1 MRPNPF
7 ITLFRRDNRRVDVD
21 ITQISG
27 VREDT
32 NKVSVVLL
40 NNGVEYSISIS
51 VDQAMELIEKKRVEM
66 NTAFAQFSQK
76 LNERAVEQMT
86 KPVLHKEELCREDL
100 AWDY

>member
-7 ITLFRRDNRRVDVD
+7 IALFLRDNRRIYVDV
-21 ITQISG
+21 TQIAG

-32 NKVSVVLL
+32 NKVSIVLL
-40 NNGVEYSISIS
+40 NSGVEYSISIS
-51 VDQAMELIEKKRVEM
+51 VDQVMDRIEKKRVEM

-86 KPVLHKEELCREDL
+86 KTVPHKEELHCSDHI
-100 AWDY
+100 WDY